1 MKKGVKKRTATTRLK
16 RSETKTKNMWRGAS
30 TALFYSLIGLASSL
44 ALSLI
49 FYWALRLDSTI
60 ATIVNNFVQG
70 ALTPLYFWSYV
81 SLTLGTIILFGISIP
96 LLVYRWR
103 KFGPPKIKGQAGAGF
118 GSFVGVLAS
127 GCPLCASTI
136 LSVFGIAG
144 GLAAF
149 PFGGLEIKAI
159 SLGLIAIPVWITAR
173 ELKSGKCGGKSCPL
187 PRDASFKIEDIP
199 LLAIAVVAIFVL
211 SVVGLSMLQEDPI
224 FTRSSIINLND
235 NRLYSANVA
244 VTSNELVNGVIEE
257 VIPKGGYQSK
267 IALGDSILKLVKEGV
282 IDPEKFEAIYRD
294 SGGLPSE
301 LKDVLTK
308 SSYEPVLITRENA
321 NLHVNLLWP
330 LGLANRMESNKQSQI
345 NGESLFNFASTG
357 GWGIGKEENGGAYFN
372 KFEIVSLTPEQEA
385 LATKVAQ
392 NTYRP
397 CCNNP
402 TFFQDCNHGSALL
415 GLLQLGASQG
425 LSEGE
430 LYREAL
436 AFNSFWFPHNYI
448 QTGIYFKAVK
458 NIDWKDVDPKVVMG
472 RDYSSISGWY
482 NNVNKEVERLNLIP
496 QTTGGGSC
504 GV

>member
-1 MKKGVKKRTATTRLK
+1 MKRKVKKEKLNLTTVI
-16 RSETKTKNMWRGAS
+16 
-30 TALFYSLIGLASSL
+30 FYSLIGLASSL
-44 ALSLI
+44 GLSLL
-49 FYWALRLDSTI
+49 FYWTLRLDSTI
-60 ATIVNNFVQG
+60 GTIVNNFVQG

-81 SLTLGTIILFGISIP
+81 SLTIGTIILFGIAIP

-103 KFGPPKIKGQAGAGF
+103 KFGPPKVKGIAGAGF
-118 GSFVGVLAS
+118 GSFAGILAS
-127 GCPLCASTI
+127 ACPLCGSLI
-136 LSVFGIAG
+136 LATLGIAS

-159 SLGLIAIPVWITAR
+159 SFGLIAIPVWITAR
-173 ELKSGKCGGKSCPL
+173 ELKSGKCNGKSCPL
-187 PRDASFKIEDIP
+187 PRDASFKVSDVP
-199 LLAIAVVAIFVL
+199 LLAITVVSIMVL
-211 SVVGLSMLQEDPI
+211 SFIGFGMLQGDPI
-224 FTRSSIINLND
+224 LAKSIILNPGD
-235 NRLYSANVA
+235 NRLFDANVSQ
-244 VTSNELVNGVIEE
+244 TGDELLDETIAKVLPEE
-257 VIPKGGYQSK
+257 GFQSK
-267 IALGDSILKLVKEGV
+267 IVLGDSVVKLVENGV

-294 SGGLPSE
+294 RGGLSNE

-308 SSYEPVLITRENA
+308 PSYEPILLTRENA
-321 NLHVNLLWP
+321 NFYVNLLWP
-330 LGLANRMESNKQSQI
+330 LGLANYMEKNKESPV

-357 GWGIGKEENGGAYFN
+357 GWDIGKEENGGAYFN
-372 KFEIVSLTPEQEA
+372 KFGIVQLTPEQES
-385 LATKVAQ
+385 LVTKVAQ

-425 LSEGE
+425 LSEDE
-430 LYREAL
+430 LYQEAL

-458 NIDWKDVDPKVVMG
+458 NVDWKDVDPKIVMG
-472 RDYSSISGWY
+472 ADYSSISGWY